1 MNKNFMAEL
10 YDHLYYGFH
19 MYLAC
24 YGNFYQIETG
34 TMLID
39 GKMMHSIK
47 LEEGDADMSESGR
60 SSSLKTVYE
69 SMSEDYADNIENFLS
84 APVFSG
90 KSFHEAVR
98 DMEFW

>member
-1 MNKNFMAEL
+1 
-10 YDHLYYGFH
+10 
-19 MYLAC
+19 
-24 YGNFYQIETG
+24 
-34 TMLID
+34 MLID

-47 LEEGDADMSESGR
+47 LEEGDADMSESGH